1 MPSRDNNALPVNLG
15 EAMEFPAS
23 AIESARPE
31 ALVAG
36 QPTVSHPPTRDLV
49 FDALTWF
56 TLRLGRVGPV
66 RRGIA
71 RHMEARLRARGELP
85 ASALR
90 HPVAVEQDKI
100 ALGLAALGAAERGLA
115 RGLLGAPALRAML
128 RNLYSGV
135 FVHRGGT
142 SAKDRFRARH
152 GQTPGDF
159 LVISPGK
166 ACNLR
171 CVGCYANSGAHKEKL
186 DWATFE
192 RTVREAH
199 DTWGTRVFVISG
211 GEPLAW
217 RGDGRSV
224 LDLAERFPDCF
235 FVMYTNGTLIDD
247 AVAKRMGR
255 LGNVSPALSIEGM
268 KERTDAR
275 RGAGV
280 FDKVLAAMERL
291 RRQGVIIGV
300 SLTATRENADEILS
314 DQVVETFFDRIG
326 ASYAFVFHYMPIGR
340 SFTLD
345 LMMTP
350 AQRLRLFERVWWL
363 VRNRHIFIADFW
375 NSATATNGCLAAGR
389 AGGYFHVNWNG
400 DVSPCVFFPY
410 SPVNVREVFAR
421 GGTLDEVWAHPFF
434 ADIRRWQRDY
444 GYREAS
450 EPCPDCGNWLAPC
463 IIRDHH
469 ADFMALMRRHEA
481 APLDEDARAA
491 LADPQY
497 HEGLERFGRELE
509 DLAGPVW
516 RERYQQGKGTPPAP
530 MKRQ

>member
-1 MPSRDNNALPVNLG
+1 
-15 EAMEFPAS
+15 MELQAS
-23 AIESARPE
+23 VVESARPE
-31 ALVAG
+31 AVPEAG
-36 QPTVSHPPTRDLV
+36 AAGRRGPTRDRA

-66 RRGIA
+66 RRAIA
-71 RHMEARLRARGELP
+71 GHMEARIRARGEVP

-115 RGLLGAPALRAML
+115 RGQLGAPALRAML

-135 FVHRGGT
+135 FVHDGGT

-171 CVGCYANSGAHKEKL
+171 CRGCYANSGAHRERL

-217 RGDGRSV
+217 RDGGRGV

-255 LGNVSPALSIEGM
+255 LGNVTPALSIEGM

-275 RGAGV
+275 RGDGV

-291 RRQGVIIGV
+291 RREGVIIGV

-314 DQVVETFFDRIG
+314 DDVVETFFDRVG

-350 AQRLRLFERVWWL
+350 EQRVRLFERVWWL

-410 SPVNVREVFAR
+410 SPVNVRDVFAR

-444 GYREAS
+444 GYRES
-450 EPCPDCGNWLAPC
+450 HEPCPDCGNWLAPC

-469 ADFMALMRRHEA
+469 ADFMELVRRHEP
-481 APLDEDARAA
+481 APTDEDARAA
-491 LADPQY
+491 LDDAEY
-497 HEGLERFGRELE
+497 HEGLARFGRELE
-509 DLAGPVW
+509 ELTGPVW
-516 RERYQQGKGTPPAP
+516 RERYKEGRGTPPAP
-530 MKRQ
+530 MKRR

>member
-1 MPSRDNNALPVNLG
+1 
-15 EAMEFPAS
+15 MEFQAS
-23 AIESARPE
+23 AAMSARPE
-31 ALVAG
+31 APEGAG
-36 QPTVSHPPTRDLV
+36 AAARPPHVHDWA
-49 FDALTWF
+49 FDALSWCA
-56 TLRLGRVGPV
+56 LRLGGIGPV
-66 RRGIA
+66 RRAIS
-71 RHMEARLRARGELP
+71 RRMEARIRAQAEVP
-85 ASALR
+85 PSALR
-90 HPVAVEQDKI
+90 HPVAVEQDKV

-115 RGLLGAPALRAML
+115 RRQLGAPALRAML
-128 RNLYSGV
+128 KNLYGGI
-135 FVHRGGT
+135 FVHGGDVG
-142 SAKDRFRARH
+142 AKERFRARH
-152 GQTPGDF
+152 GQTPGEF

-171 CVGCYANSGAHKEKL
+171 CRGCYANSGAHREKL

-199 DTWGTRVFVISG
+199 DVWGLRAFVISG

-217 RGDGRSV
+217 RDGGRSV
-224 LDLAERFPDCF
+224 LDLAELFPDSF

-247 AVAKRMGR
+247 AVARRMGR
-255 LGNVSPALSIEGM
+255 LGNVTPALSVEGM
-268 KERTDAR
+268 RERTDAR
-275 RGAGV
+275 RGDGV

-291 RRQGVIIGV
+291 RREGVIIGV

-314 DQVVETFFDRIG
+314 EEVVETFFDGIG
-326 ASYAFVFHYMPIGR
+326 ASYAFVFHYMPMGR

-350 AQRLRLFERVWWL
+350 EQRVRLYERVWWL

-410 SPVNVREVFAR
+410 SPVNVKDVFAR
-421 GGTLDEVWAHPFF
+421 GGTLDEVWTHPFF
-434 ADIRRWQRDY
+434 ADIRRWQRAH
-444 GYREAS
+444 GYRESNEA
-450 EPCPDCGNWLAPC
+450 CPDCGNFLAPC

-469 ADFMALMRRHEA
+469 GDFLSLMRKHEP
-481 APLDEDARAA
+481 APIDEDARAA
-491 LADPQY
+491 LADPAY

-509 DLAGPVW
+509 ELVEPIW
-516 RERYQQGKGTPPAP
+516 RERYLQGKGTPPAP
-530 MKRQ
+530 MKRH

>member
-1 MPSRDNNALPVNLG
+1 MH
-15 EAMEFPAS
+15 MELPAS
-23 AIESARPE
+23 IVESARPDALPEGE
-31 ALVAG
+31 AAVL
-36 QPTVSHPPTRDLV
+36 HPPAPDWA
-49 FDALTWF
+49 FDALTWCA
-56 TLRLGRVGPV
+56 LRLGRVGPI
-66 RRGIA
+66 RRAIA
-71 RHMEARLRARGELP
+71 RHMEARIRARADVP

-90 HPVAVEQDKI
+90 HPVAVEQDKV
-100 ALGLAALGAAERGLA
+100 ALALALLGAAERGLA
-115 RGLLGAPALRAML
+115 RGQLGAPALRALL
-128 RNLYSGV
+128 RNLVSGV
-135 FVHRGGT
+135 FVHRGDP

-152 GQTPGDF
+152 GQNPGDF

-171 CVGCYANSGAHKEKL
+171 CRGCYANSGAHGERL
-186 DWATFE
+186 DWDTFE

-199 DTWGTRVFVISG
+199 DNWGTRAFVISG

-217 RGDGRSV
+217 RDGGRSF

-247 AVAKRMGR
+247 AVAKRLGR

-275 RGAGV
+275 RGDGV
-280 FDKVLAAMERL
+280 FDKVKAAMERL
-291 RRQGVIIGV
+291 RREGVIIGV

-314 DQVVETFFDRIG
+314 DEVVETFFDGVG
-326 ASYAFVFHYMPIGR
+326 ATYAFVFHYMPIGR

-350 AQRLRLFERVWWL
+350 QQRLRLFERVWWL
-363 VRNRHIFIADFW
+363 VRNRHVFIADFW
-375 NSATATNGCLAAGR
+375 NSATATNGCVAAGR
-389 AGGYFHVNWNG
+389 AGGYFYVNWNG

-410 SPVNVREVFAR
+410 SPVNVRDVFAG
-421 GGTLDEVWAHPFF
+421 GGTLDDVWAHPFF
-434 ADIRRWQRDY
+434 ADIRRWQREY
-444 GYREAS
+444 GYRETS

-469 ADFMALMRRHEA
+469 ATFLELVRRHE
-481 APLDEDARAA
+481 PTPTDADAQAA
-491 LADPQY
+491 LVDPEY

-509 DLAGPVW
+509 ELTGPVW
-516 RERYQQGKGTPPAP
+516 RERYKQGNGTPSAP
-530 MKRQ
+530 MQRR

>member
-1 MPSRDNNALPVNLG
+1 VDECIADLAGGLDEIERSEGNVSR
-15 EAMEFPAS
+15 AS
-23 AIESARPE
+23 AR
-31 ALVAG
+31 
-36 QPTVSHPPTRDLV
+36 HRV
-49 FDALTWF
+49 FDALTWL
-56 TLRLGRVGPV
+56 TLRLGRLGPV
-66 RRGIA
+66 RRAIA
-71 RHMEARLRARGELP
+71 GQMEARIRARGEVP
-85 ASALR
+85 ASRLR
-90 HPVAVEQDKI
+90 HPPAVEQDKV
-100 ALGLAALGAAERGLA
+100 ALGLALLGAAERGLA
-115 RGLLGAPALRAML
+115 RGQLGAPALRAML

-135 FVHRGGT
+135 FVHRGGAR
-142 SAKDRFRARH
+142 AKERFRARH

-171 CVGCYANSGAHKEKL
+171 CHGCYANSGAHRERL

-192 RTVREAH
+192 RLVREAH

-217 RGDGRSV
+217 RDRGRSV

-247 AVAKRMGR
+247 AVARRMGR
-255 LGNVSPALSIEGM
+255 LGNVSPALSVEGM
-268 KERTDAR
+268 RAHTDAR
-275 RGAGV
+275 RGEGV

-291 RRQGVIIGV
+291 RREGVIIGV
-300 SLTATRENADEILS
+300 SLTATRENADAILS
-314 DQVVETFFDRIG
+314 DEVVGTFFDGLG

-340 SFTLD
+340 SYTLD

-350 AQRLRLFERVWWL
+350 EQRLRLFERVWWL

-389 AGGYFHVNWNG
+389 AGGYFYVNWNG

-421 GGTLDEVWAHPFF
+421 GGSLDEVWSHPFF
-434 ADIRRWQRDY
+434 SEIRGWQRDY
-444 GYREAS
+444 GYREAD

-469 ADFMALMRRHEA
+469 PTFLELVQRYE
-481 APLDEDARAA
+481 PVPTDEDARVA
-491 LADPQY
+491 LTDVGY
-497 HEGLERFGRELE
+497 HEGLARFGRELE
-509 DLAGPVW
+509 QITGPAW
-516 RERYQQGKGTPPAP
+516 HERYRQGKGTPPAP
-530 MKRQ
+530 MKRH

>member
-1 MPSRDNNALPVNLG
+1 M
-15 EAMEFPAS
+15 
-23 AIESARPE
+23 
-31 ALVAG
+31 
-36 QPTVSHPPTRDLV
+36 
-49 FDALTWF
+49 
-56 TLRLGRVGPV
+56 
-66 RRGIA
+66 
-71 RHMEARLRARGELP
+71 
-85 ASALR
+85 
-90 HPVAVEQDKI
+90 
-100 ALGLAALGAAERGLA
+100 
-115 RGLLGAPALRAML
+115 
-128 RNLYSGV
+128 
-135 FVHRGGT
+135 
-142 SAKDRFRARH
+142 
-152 GQTPGDF
+152 
-159 LVISPGK
+159 ISPGK

-171 CVGCYANSGAHKEKL
+171 CVGCYANSGAHRERL

-192 RTVREAH
+192 RLVREAH

-217 RGDGRSV
+217 RDGGRSV

-255 LGNVSPALSIEGM
+255 LGNVSPALSVEGM
-268 KERTDAR
+268 QERTDAR
-275 RGAGV
+275 RGEGV

-291 RRQGVIIGV
+291 RREGVIIGV

-314 DQVVETFFDRIG
+314 DEVVETFFDGLG

-350 AQRLRLFERVWWL
+350 EQRLRLFERVWWL
-363 VRNRHIFIADFW
+363 VRKRHIFIADFW

-434 ADIRRWQRDY
+434 AEIRGWQRDY
-444 GYREAS
+444 GYREAN
-450 EPCPDCGNWLAPC
+450 EACPDCGNWLAPC

-469 ADFMALMRRHEA
+469 ADLPGAAAQARADAHRRGRARRPHRRRIPRGAGAVRPGARGDHGTGVARAVPAGEGHAARPDEA
-481 APLDEDARAA
+481 AHTFLFFSKVDLPIIRYKESLIVKLLFWPVVLGLQLAVTIVLLHQA
-491 LADPQY
+491 LRLGPGAS
-497 HEGLERFGRELE
+497 GR
-509 DLAGPVW
+509 
-516 RERYQQGKGTPPAP
+516 PP
-530 MKRQ
+530 RGR